1 MGRSQKPKSQNPSV
15 KGKGNVKFC
24 LLSFFNMS
32 FVKGGGGSYSS
43 PYKFCR
49 FGMTPFVEVGALN
62 QSK

>member
-1 MGRSQKPKSQNPSV
+1 MGRSQKPKSQNPCV
-15 KGKGNVKFC
+15 KGKGNVKFF

-43 PYKFCR
+43 PYEFCR